1 MSRKRLW
8 WLHWRLTAIILLAVI
23 AALAANSYVSQD
35 NFGRAL
41 VPEMAKKAATVGV
54 SVRSLMLKAVEQK
67 IAFHSIYG
75 VEQAFEE
82 ARDENPE
89 FGYMAAT
96 DTKGRILYQQG
107 AAPEGVEAHFRQ
119 PATLARLASTHT
131 AGEFT
136 RVGSQFIVSL
146 PIIAPDELVPDP
158 QDRALGLLHVG
169 INVGFVD
176 NIMQEMWFDVAV
188 VLVVALFFTLE
199 LLNFIAGS
207 RLEAGLKSLAGVL
220 ERGGRGD
227 FTQTPV
233 GNSELAFGGIRLLLE
248 NAVVRINAGFLTLTQ
263 DIEAV
268 RRGPAHE
275 REERMGI
282 ATAGMQALKQRFQF
296 GQAAAASSD
305 ADLLAG
311 VRAPLFGFLL
321 AEELTRSFLP
331 SYVKSVMVAIPGLSP
346 QIIVGLPIV
355 LFMLI
360 VACGQP
366 YFGALS
372 ERIGH
377 RRTMI
382 YGAAIAAVGFAATAL
397 SVTVFDLLLWRSIC
411 AVGYA
416 LVFVSAQGLILSYTN
431 LESRAHGFALFVGAF
446 MVATVCGP
454 SIGGILAD
462 NIGERPTFLISAVL
476 ALASILAIRL
486 LPKDA
491 ERDPAKPP
499 VMVPRLFEVRSLLV
513 NRNFMT
519 LAGLAA
525 VPAKVLLTGVGFYL
539 VPLYVVSIGTTPA
552 MAGRI
557 LMAYAVVM
565 VLMAP
570 LVSPLANNR
579 ANREKLVAAGLCL
592 SGFGGLLM
600 LLGGSVPWVF
610 AAILLI
616 GFGQSLS
623 ITAQSALV
631 SDHCKQEMA
640 SMGDQ
645 TVYGVYRLVER
656 LGNAAGPL
664 LASGLVIALG
674 YQKSFVAIG
683 ALVVLSGIAF
693 TLITRARHRPAPV
706 PAPAPATP
714 PATAKNAAT
723 ATATAE

>member
-8 WLHWRLTAIILLAVI
+8 WMYWRLTGIILLIVV
-23 AALAANSYVSQD
+23 AALAANSYVSHR
-35 NFGRAL
+35 NFARAL
-41 VPEMAKKAATVGV
+41 VPEMAKKAATVAA
-54 SVRSLMLKAVEQK
+54 SVRLLMLKAVDQK
-67 IAFHSIYG
+67 IAFDQLYG
-75 VEQAFEE
+75 VDQAFREVVEE
-82 ARDENPE
+82 NNDFA
-89 FGYMAAT
+89 YMAVT
-96 DTKGRILYQQG
+96 DTMGRIIYHGGVAPAG
-107 AAPEGVEAHFRQ
+107 AEAYFRQ
-119 PATLARLASTHT
+119 SDTLERTGKT
-131 AGEFT
+131 QVAGEFT

-146 PIIAPDELVPDP
+146 PIVVQDEFINSAQYHTLGALHIGIA
-158 QDRALGLLHVG
+158 
-169 INVGFVD
+169 VGFVD
-176 NIMQEMWFDVAV
+176 KIIQEMWFDVLV

-207 RLEAGLKSLAGVL
+207 RLEAGLKSLAGIL
-220 ERGGRGD
+220 DRGGRGD
-227 FTQTPV
+227 FIMTPI
-233 GNSELAFGGIRLLLE
+233 GKSDQAFGGVRLLLE
-248 NAVVRINAGFLTLTQ
+248 DAMARVNAGFVALTQ
-263 DIEAV
+263 ELEAAQ
-268 RRGPAHE
+268 RGPAHE
-275 REERMGI
+275 RKELMSSVSAGLQELKERF
-282 ATAGMQALKQRFQF
+282 RF
-296 GQAAAASSD
+296 GQAAAES
-305 ADLLAG
+305 ADIGRLAG

-331 SYVKSVMVAIPGLSP
+331 AYVNSVMVPIPGLSP
-346 QIIVGLPIV
+346 QIVVGLPIV

-360 VACGQP
+360 VAIGQP

-397 SVTVFDLLLWRSIC
+397 SVTVFDLLLWRSLC
-411 AVGYA
+411 ALGYA

-431 LESRAHGFALFVGAF
+431 SETRARGFALFVGAF
-446 MVATVCGP
+446 MAATVCGP

-462 NIGERPTFLISAVL
+462 NIGERATFIISAVL
-476 ALASILAIRL
+476 AAASILAIRL
-486 LPKDA
+486 LPKDM
-491 ERDPAKPP
+491 ERDPAKPV
-499 VMVPRLFEVRSLLV
+499 VMVPRLVEVRSLV
-513 NRNFMT
+513 FNRHFMI

-579 ANREKLVAAGLCL
+579 ENRERLVAAGLCV
-592 SGFGGLLM
+592 SGLGGLLM
-600 LLGGSVPWVF
+600 LAGGSVPWVF
-610 AAILLI
+610 AAVLLI
-616 GFGQSLS
+616 GLGQSLS

-640 SMGDQ
+640 SLGDQ

-664 LASGLVIALG
+664 IASALVIALG
-674 YQKSFVAIG
+674 YQNSFVAIG
-683 ALVVLSGIAF
+683 AMVVVCGIAF
-693 TLITRARHRPAPV
+693 TLIVRARRRPAL
-706 PAPAPATP
+706 
-714 PATAKNAAT
+714 AT
-723 ATATAE
+723 ATAG

>member
-8 WLHWRLTAIILLAVI
+8 WMYWRLTGIILLVVI
-23 AALAANSYVSQD
+23 GALAANSYVSHR
-35 NFGRAL
+35 NFQHAL
-41 VPEMAKKAATVGV
+41 VPEMAKKAATVGA
-54 SVRSLMLKAVEQK
+54 SVRLLMLKAIDQK
-67 IAFHSIYG
+67 IAFDQLYG
-75 VEQAFEE
+75 ADQAFREVVK
-82 ARDENPE
+82 ENAD
-89 FGYMAAT
+89 FAYMAVT
-96 DTKGRILYQQG
+96 DTTGRIIYHGGVAPVG
-107 AAPEGVEAHFRQ
+107 AEAYFRQ
-119 PATLARLASTHT
+119 PETLARHERTPV

-146 PIIAPDELVPDP
+146 PIIAQDEYINSA
-158 QDRALGLLHVG
+158 QARTLGLLHIG
-169 INVGFVD
+169 IDVGFVD
-176 NIMQEMWFDVAV
+176 NIVREMWYDVLV
-188 VLVVALFFTLE
+188 VLVVSLFFTLE

-220 ERGGRGD
+220 ERGGRSD
-227 FTQTPV
+227 FTMTPIV
-233 GNSELAFGGIRLLLE
+233 NSGQAFGGVRLLLE
-248 NAVVRINAGFLTLTQ
+248 NAMARINAQMLSLTR
-263 DIEAV
+263 DIQAAQRV
-268 RRGPAHE
+268 PAHE
-275 REERMGI
+275 RKELMSI
-282 ATAGMQALKQRFQF
+282 ATTSLQDLRQRFRF
-296 GQAAAASSD
+296 GQAPAESSD
-305 ADLLAG
+305 AGRLAG

-331 SYVKSVMVAIPGLSP
+331 SFVKSVMVPIPGLSP
-346 QIIVGLPIV
+346 QIVVGLPIV

-372 ERIGH
+372 ERRGH

-382 YGAAIAAVGFAATAL
+382 IGAAIAAVGFAATAL
-397 SVTVFDLLLWRSIC
+397 SVTVFDLLLWRSLC
-411 AVGYA
+411 ALGYA
-416 LVFVSAQGLILSYTN
+416 LVFVSAQGLILTYTN
-431 LESRAHGFALFVGAF
+431 SENRAHGFALFVGAF

-462 NIGERPTFLISAVL
+462 NIGERATFMISAAL

-491 ERDPAKPP
+491 ERDPAKPA
-499 VMVPRLFEVRSLLV
+499 VMVPRLVEVRSLLF

-557 LMAYAVVM
+557 LMTYAVVM

-579 ANREKLVAAGLCL
+579 ENREWLVAAGLCL

-600 LLGGSVPWVF
+600 LAGGSVPWVF
-610 AAILLI
+610 AAVLMI
-616 GFGQSLS
+616 GLGQSLS

-664 LASGLVIALG
+664 IASGLVIAMG
-674 YQKSFVAIG
+674 YQNSFVAIG
-683 ALVVLSGIAF
+683 AMVMVCGIAF
-693 TLITRARHRPAPV
+693 TLIVRAGRRPAL
-706 PAPAPATP
+706 ATG
-714 PATAKNAAT
+714 TAAAG
-723 ATATAE
+723 